1 MLVLMTKKIL
11 ILVEQDFQDMEAMYP
26 YYRLKEAGFDVKVAG
41 SDAKVYNGK
50 HGYPIE
56 ADGKIEEFKAEDFA
70 AVIIPGGWAPDYMRR
85 NKAMVDFVR
94 EMNEKGKVVAAIC
107 HAASLLVSA
116 DVLKGKKM
124 TCFVA
129 VKDDAINAGA
139 DFVDEEVVVDGN
151 LITSRTPDDLPAF
164 CREIIKA
171 LS

>member
-1 MLVLMTKKIL
+1 MAKKVL

-50 HGYPIE
+50 HGYAIE

-85 NKAMVDFVR
+85 NKVMIDFVK

-139 DFVDEEVVVDGN
+139 DFVDEEVVVDKN